1 LLKATITDI
10 KFQGSTTLIK
20 LDANGLI
27 LEALVLRLVGL
38 NVREECMVGLPPDR
52 ISVLKD

>member
-1 LLKATITDI
+1 M
-10 KFQGSTTLIK
+10 
-20 LDANGLI
+20 

-38 NVREECMVGLPPDR
+38 KVGDECMVGLPPDR